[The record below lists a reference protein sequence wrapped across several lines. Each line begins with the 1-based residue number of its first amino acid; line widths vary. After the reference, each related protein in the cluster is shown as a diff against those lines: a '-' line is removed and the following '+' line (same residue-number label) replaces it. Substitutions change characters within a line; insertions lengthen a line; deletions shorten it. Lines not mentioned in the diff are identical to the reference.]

1 MLRNGYVDSKA
12 LHIDELPG
20 PALLLDPDGSILQAN
35 THAESLFGLEPE
47 AMVGLEFQSLIEE
60 EYREGWVDSLASIS
74 GPESR
79 VKFDRV
85 PCVTGDGRE
94 LTIGIDAGATADG
107 RLAILIRDAAAE
119 QRALADLETGERQLR
134 IGLQHLTDLIQF
146 VDVPRDH
153 VRWHGDFDAVLGYAA
168 GTFPHTLS
176 GWLEFI
182 HPGDRDRIEAEYQ
195 GIVDSGS
202 PTWELRYR
210 IRAADGTYR
219 HLLDRGAFV
228 SFVDGAGAR
237 GIGGIIDE
245 TEQVVA
251 RQELESALAE
261 VSKLRDRL
269 QAESRYLQSEI
280 EWTSGFAEIVGS
292 SDALKQALAQVES
305 VSHTNATVLLLG
317 ETGTGKELLAR
328 AIHRRSA
335 RSDRA
340 LIKVD
345 CGTLPSGLVESE
357 LFGHEK
363 GSFTGAHDRKIGRFE
378 LAHGGTIL
386 LDEIGELPL
395 DLQAKLLRAIEE
407 GEIRRVGGRADI
419 PVNVRVIAATNR
431 DLRTEVREGRFRADL
446 YYRLNVFPI
455 IAPPL
460 RDRREDISD
469 LVSHFAAKSAR
480 DLGKKVARV
489 AESSLN
495 AMVAYE
501 WPGNVRELRNVIER
515 AVILCPGDTLV
526 VDPLQLG
533 ESDPALA
540 PTRGSLKD
548 DLHSVERAKILQALK
563 ESGWKI
569 KGEGNAASR
578 LGTAPSTLRSRMRT
592 LGITRPGSGRARGLG
607 YRSTPG
613 FLNR

>member
-35 THAESLFGLEPE
+35 THAGSLFELEPE
-47 AMVGLEFQSLIEE
+47 AMVGLDFHCLIEE

-85 PCVTGDGRE
+85 PCATGDGRE
-94 LTIGIDAGATADG
+94 LTIDIDAGATADG
-107 RLAILIRDAAAE
+107 RLAILIRDVSAE

-182 HPGDRDRIEAEYQ
+182 HPDDRDRIEAEYQ
-195 GIVDSGS
+195 AIVGSGS

-480 DLGKKVARV
+480 HLGKKVARV

-592 LGITRPGSGRARGLG
+592 LGITRPGSGRARVLG